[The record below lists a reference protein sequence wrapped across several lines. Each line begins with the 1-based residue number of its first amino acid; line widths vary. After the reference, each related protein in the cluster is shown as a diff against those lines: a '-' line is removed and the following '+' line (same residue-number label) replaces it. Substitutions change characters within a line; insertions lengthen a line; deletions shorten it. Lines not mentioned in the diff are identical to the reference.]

1 MYRNDQKDEIRRE
14 TEQRHLLLRFGLGLK
29 GAFTDIRKATVLLG
43 YSAALCALWTFK
55 AEILGAMTDSVI
67 PGLENLYAGLL
78 GLALPFLAL
87 LGLFL
92 LIVLLGTPLC
102 GGRVSRCLRRVGLV
116 NHAGEAPMLIRQTK
130 QKNSRVTVMEFEANG
145 IPKSKWEDK
154 RLDME
159 TALNL
164 AIVKITEGENRR
176 RVLLHTV
183 QAKNALPET
192 LYWQKNDLR
201 QGSFELVLG
210 ESLLGQETVNLAR
223 IPHILLG
230 GSTGSGKSVLL
241 KLLLMQCAK
250 KGATVYIADFK
261 GGVDFPPVWS
271 RYCKLIIE
279 ETALL
284 DTLDGIVNELE
295 RRKAVFR
302 NADCANLDE
311 YNQRGGEQLPRIV
324 FACDE
329 VAEILDKT
337 GMDKAGKERIAVYEN
352 RLATIARQGRAF
364 GIHLMLATQ
373 RPDAAILA
381 GQIRNNMNFRV
392 CGRAD
397 KVLSQII
404 LDSTAASEQIP
415 KDAQGRFITGDGM
428 VFQGFLFDESMA
440 LNS

>member
-116 NHAGEAPMLIRQTK
+116 NHAGEAPMWIRQTK

-337 GMDKAGKERIAVYEN
+337 GMDKAGKERIAAG
-352 RLATIARQGRAF
+352 L
-364 GIHLMLATQ
+364 
-373 RPDAAILA
+373 RP
-381 GQIRNNMNFRV
+381 
-392 CGRAD
+392 
-397 KVLSQII
+397 
-404 LDSTAASEQIP
+404 
-415 KDAQGRFITGDGM
+415 
-428 VFQGFLFDESMA
+428 
-440 LNS
+440 